1 MQPHEEAILKSL
13 VAVAWADGRVDGD
26 ESEVIDA
33 LLEAFGVDGEPAD
46 ELRAY
51 AKEERS
57 IDDIPLTEL
66 SATDRRMLLQHAV
79 IVTWVDG
86 EQHEREIEVLDKL
99 VARLKLPADEAKNL
113 RAAASERAKRMLELS

>member
-33 LLEAFGVDGEPAD
+33 LLEAFGVDGEAAD
-46 ELRAY
+46 GLREF

-86 EQHEREIEVLDKL
+86 EQHEKELEVLDKL
-99 VARLKLPADEAKNL
+99 AARLNLPEDEAKAL
-113 RAAASERAKRMLELS
+113 REAANDRAKRMLELS

>member
-33 LLEAFGVDGEPAD
+33 LLEAFGVDGEAA
-46 ELRAY
+46 EGLREF

-86 EQHEREIEVLDKL
+86 EQHEKELEVLDKL
-99 VARLKLPADEAKNL
+99 VTRLNLPADEAKTL
-113 RAAASERAKRMLELS
+113 RDAATDRAKRMLELS

>member
-46 ELRAY
+46 ELREY

-99 VARLKLPADEAKNL
+99 VARLKLPEDEAKSL
-113 RAAASERAKRMLELS
+113 REAASERAKRMLELS

>member
-33 LLEAFGVDGEPAD
+33 LLEAFGVDGEAA
-46 ELRAY
+46 EGLREF

-57 IDDIPLTEL
+57 IEDIPLTEL

-86 EQHEREIEVLDKL
+86 EQHEKELEVLDKL
-99 VARLKLPADEAKNL
+99 VARLNLPEDEAKVL
-113 RAAASERAKRMLELS
+113 REAANDRARRMLELS

>member
-13 VAVAWADGRVDGD
+13 VAVAWADGRVEGD

-46 ELRAY
+46 QLRAY

-86 EQHEREIEVLDKL
+86 EQHDREIEVLDKL
-99 VARLKLPADEAKNL
+99 VARLKLPEDEAKNL
-113 RAAASERAKRMLELS
+113 REAANERAKRMLELS

>member
-26 ESEVIDA
+26 ETEVIDA
-33 LLEAFGVDGEPAD
+33 LLEAFAVDGEAAD
-46 ELRAY
+46 GLREF

-86 EQHEREIEVLDKL
+86 EQHDKELEVLDKL
-99 VARLKLPADEAKNL
+99 VARLNLPADEAKTL
-113 RAAASERAKRMLELS
+113 REAASERAKRMLELS

>member
-33 LLEAFGVDGEPAD
+33 LLEAFGVDGEAAD
-46 ELRAY
+46 GLREF

-57 IDDIPLTEL
+57 IEDIPLTEL

-86 EQHEREIEVLDKL
+86 EQHEKEIEVLDKL
-99 VARLKLPADEAKNL
+99 VARLNLPEDEAKAL
-113 RAAASERAKRMLELS
+113 REAATDRAKRMLELS

>member
-13 VAVAWADGRVDGD
+13 VAVAWADGRVEGD

-46 ELRAY
+46 QLREY

-86 EQHEREIEVLDKL
+86 EQHDREIEVLDKL
-99 VARLKLPADEAKNL
+99 VARLKLPEDEAKNL
-113 RAAASERAKRMLELS
+113 REAANERAKRMLELS

>member
-33 LLEAFGVDGEPAD
+33 LLEAFGVDGEAAD
-46 ELRAY
+46 GLREF

-57 IDDIPLTEL
+57 IEDIPLTEL

-86 EQHEREIEVLDKL
+86 EQHEKEIEVLDKL
-99 VARLKLPADEAKNL
+99 VTRLNLPEDEAKSL
-113 RAAASERAKRMLELS
+113 RAAASDRAKRMLELS

>member
-99 VARLKLPADEAKNL
+99 VARLKLPDEEAKTL
-113 RAAASERAKRMLELS
+113 REAASDRAKRMLELS

>member
-33 LLEAFGVDGEPAD
+33 LLEAFGVDGEPAA
-46 ELRAY
+46 ELREY

-99 VARLKLPADEAKNL
+99 VARLKLPEDEAKTL
-113 RAAASERAKRMLELS
+113 REAASERAKRMLELS

>member
-1 MQPHEEAILKSL
+1 MQPHEEAMVKSL
-13 VAVAWADGRVDGD
+13 VAVAWADGQVHGD
-26 ESEVIDA
+26 ESQVIEA
-33 LLEAFGVDGEPAD
+33 LLEAFGIDGDDAD
-46 ELRAY
+46 ALREY

-86 EQHEREIEVLDKL
+86 EQHAKELEVLDRLAEKL
-99 VARLKLPADEAKNL
+99 HLPADEAKAL
-113 RAAASERAKRMLELS
+113 REAADERAKRMLELS

>member
-1 MQPHEEAILKSL
+1 MQPHEEAMLKSL

-26 ESEVIDA
+26 ESQVIDA
-33 LLEAFGVDGEPAD
+33 LLEAFGIDGDDAQS
-46 ELRAY
+46 LREY

-57 IDDIPLTEL
+57 IEDIPLTEL

-86 EQHEREIEVLDKL
+86 EQHEKEVQILDRL
-99 VARLKLPADEAKNL
+99 VERLNLPAEEAQTL
-113 RAAASERAKRMLELS
+113 RQAADERARRMLELG